1 MFENCLNQFSF
12 IPIPDGKSLLKVI
25 TNMLMQRSTLFV
37 MILNS
42 FISER

>member
-12 IPIPDGKSLLKVI
+12 ILIPDGKSLLKVV